1 MSLTSDLDKEL
12 DSASI
17 NVLSTWDAPKSYQG
31 LDSDGELLPISSST
45 VCLNDQSTPGPI
57 LAVLDASE
65 PPNDVE
71 FEKQAISAQL
81 VSETQDV
88 AQSDAEVTESNGS
101 QCETLPTTA
110 KTIIIKKP
118 NATVSVSSPASAASP
133 SGGKVGTPRRQLQ
146 LICENG
152 RVVAAPLAVGRPHS
166 PSKTH
171 TSRPAASTTIVTQK
185 KQDVC
190 VVSSVID
197 APTAVGMEESDGT
210 SQTAELLSGTL
221 VSDDGFGETDW
232 IIDIDGD
239 GSADGHHLEP
249 KNAKGLKKLTTV
261 ANAMGTLGAEETTHT
276 TRGRIEAVPRRSR
289 LVLDN
294 AGPLADASS
303 ASAVLS
309 AVESAAGAA
318 TAVSHVVFEST
329 GRAVGALV
337 PAPGTS
343 DQEGQQPVVL
353 AEQGEHQ
360 VVLAGQGAH
369 QVVLT
374 EAQVMRAARR
384 SKHLM
389 LTGQNGTHQV
399 VLSAQHGDQ
408 QVVLTGQD
416 GDQVVLTLDRD
427 LLRSAGAGDG
437 GDVVLQVDEAA
448 DSVTL
453 LVTQPKKEV
462 TREVINDVGEVL
474 ELWERDT
481 GGADRLLGSVTESSL
496 VDIRAVCEQCGCV
509 ITHHMVGLLVRD
521 DGTEYGFRCRQCQC
535 VHTDV
540 DVMAKHMDSH
550 RSIPDTQCRFCSKGL
565 RTFKP
570 QIERVFPCHACHQV
584 FLSKPELLK
593 HRETHP
599 LKHRFRCEICE
610 KSFPVKAQLEV
621 HLRTH
626 LGHRPYTCDMCPAA
640 FTQPSHLINHR
651 RTHTGERPYT
661 CRHCG
666 RSFVQQGHLRAH
678 ERTHTGE
685 RPYKCEMCG
694 RGFRQSGQLSAH
706 KKLHEGET
714 PIKVR
719 RRHWE
724 PLAQE
729 EITCQVCKKVF
740 KLPKDLKRHMVV
752 HEEGKFKC
760 ETCERTFKRADHLSR
775 HKLQHEKTTKRK
787 KRRRSASRCGH
798 RQDESLNQLDRVID
812 GILDQRIDE
821 ESEDAHTKLEA
832 DFDLKVEEEEDD
844 FIDSD
849 EDADDLEDANLLGD
863 SADTKQH
870 DRRSLVSR
878 APKDALWSQA
888 DSSDDTRW
896 SSSALRKERKPDED
910 SEYDRS
916 SRLRVSFTDDGVD
929 EEMEMLTEALKERTD
944 RAKLKRSRATKQE
957 RIGWTEPTVKE
968 EPAEGWGWERDG
980 GAGDSRRKDDADAIW
995 AEGSGSDASEKQT
1008 QVAVGV
1014 SKRPRDSVP
1023 TDWDD
1028 VYQSEKVAVAPSRG
1042 TKVRVKGATGAV
1054 LTLRTTSRSTAGNRA
1069 ANVGVSLSRAP
1080 HRDGKR

>member
-1 MSLTSDLDKEL
+1 MLR
-12 DSASI
+12 
-17 NVLSTWDAPKSYQG
+17 
-31 LDSDGELLPISSST
+31 
-45 VCLNDQSTPGPI
+45 
-57 LAVLDASE
+57 
-65 PPNDVE
+65 
-71 FEKQAISAQL
+71 
-81 VSETQDV
+81 
-88 AQSDAEVTESNGS
+88 
-101 QCETLPTTA
+101 
-110 KTIIIKKP
+110 
-118 NATVSVSSPASAASP
+118 
-133 SGGKVGTPRRQLQ
+133 GGKVGTPRRQLQ

-249 KNAKGLKKLTTV
+249 KNAKGLKKLTTI

-337 PAPGTS
+337 PAPGTP

-360 VVLAGQGAH
+360 VVLAGQGEH

-374 EAQVMRAARR
+374 EAQVMQAARR

-509 ITHHMVGLLVRD
+509 ITHHMVGLLVWD
-521 DGTEYGFRCRQCQC
+521 DGTEYGFRCRQ
-535 VHTDV
+535 
-540 DVMAKHMDSH
+540 
-550 RSIPDTQCRFCSKGL
+550 
-565 RTFKP
+565 
-570 QIERVFPCHACHQV
+570 
-584 FLSKPELLK
+584 
-593 HRETHP
+593 
-599 LKHRFRCEICE
+599 
-610 KSFPVKAQLEV
+610 
-621 HLRTH
+621 
-626 LGHRPYTCDMCPAA
+626 Y
-640 FTQPSHLINHR
+640 
-651 RTHTGERPYT
+651 
-661 CRHCG
+661 
-666 RSFVQQGHLRAH
+666 
-678 ERTHTGE
+678 
-685 RPYKCEMCG
+685 
-694 RGFRQSGQLSAH
+694 
-706 KKLHEGET
+706 
-714 PIKVR
+714 
-719 RRHWE
+719 
-724 PLAQE
+724 
-729 EITCQVCKKVF
+729 
-740 KLPKDLKRHMVV
+740 
-752 HEEGKFKC
+752 
-760 ETCERTFKRADHLSR
+760 
-775 HKLQHEKTTKRK
+775 
-787 KRRRSASRCGH
+787 
-798 RQDESLNQLDRVID
+798 ESLNQLDRVID

-849 EDADDLEDANLLGD
+849 EDADDLEHANLLDD

-929 EEMEMLTEALKERTD
+929 EEMEMLAEALKERTD

-957 RIGWTEPTVKE
+957 RIGWTEPAVKE

-980 GAGDSRRKDDADAIW
+980 GAGDGRRKDDADAIW
-995 AEGSGSDASEKQT
+995 AERSGSDASEKQT

-1014 SKRPRDSVP
+1014 FKRPRDSVP

-1069 ANVGVSLSRAP
+1069 ANVGVSLSRTP